1 MSAALAAGPL
11 PARFSDLYETEADY
25 ARALVRYACQ
35 DGLGLSVQA
44 GRLIISI
51 GSKSDADLL
60 GELRARESAVIACL
74 RKGGATSVDLSNPA
88 RAAEPFWPRIVRV
101 APFGCDTMPDRF
113 KSAWEAFTAR
123 CPTGV
128 RPILWQ
134 AAVTD
139 AADLFGHWGLQL
151 VAQGF
156 MPGHLFDVPNNGKQ
170 GGLCW
175 FTNVRRQLCN
185 PSR

>member
-1 MSAALAAGPL
+1 
-11 PARFSDLYETEADY
+11 
-25 ARALVRYACQ
+25 
-35 DGLGLSVQA
+35 
-44 GRLIISI
+44 
-51 GSKSDADLL
+51 
-60 GELRARESAVIACL
+60 LRE
-74 RKGGATSVDLSNPA
+74 GGATSVDLSNPA
-88 RAAEPFWPRIVRV
+88 RPAESFWPRIVRV

-113 KSAWEAFTAR
+113 KSAWKAFTAR

-156 MPGHLFDVPNNGKQ
+156 MPGFSMFPITASKAACAGSR
-170 GGLCW
+170 
-175 FTNVRRQLCN
+175 TARQ
-185 PSR
+185 SWR